1 MSARR
6 AMELRVPLAV
16 AMVAALTVFV
26 APARSQVTRDDY
38 ARAERM
44 LLWNAAALVRNAS
57 VQPHWIGGSDRFWY
71 RRETAD
77 GAEFVVVDPARGT
90 RRPAFDHARLA
101 AALSRA
107 ADSAWTAEQLPFD
120 SIAFVDA
127 ARALEVDAA
136 GSRWRCELRDVRDA
150 ARSPCA
156 RIGPVARD
164 TLGAL
169 RSPDGQWDAFV
180 RGYDLYLRA
189 VASGE
194 VVRLTTDGARD
205 LAYGGQPGGRT
216 SAVTDLRSGR
226 ALPPDAIW
234 SPDSKRLLTQRLD
247 ERGVGE
253 MYLLESARADGS
265 YRPKLWSYRYP
276 VPGDSVVPRATLL
289 LVDVERRA
297 VSPVRT
303 EPLDVLY
310 ASPIALN
317 QVWWDSTGS
326 TVYALRRER
335 GMRAYQVMA
344 IDAASGATRVVLEE
358 RGPTLVEPHLSIGA
372 RPNIRVLGDRSVVS
386 YSERDGWGHL
396 YLFDGASG
404 AVRSRI
410 TQGPWVVRDL
420 LALDERA
427 RTVLFTATAREP
439 GSDPYY
445 RKLYRTGL
453 AGSGLRLLT
462 PEEADHQ
469 VTLSPSGRYVVD
481 RYSRV
486 DLAPRTVLRDARD
499 GHVLRTLEEADVS
512 RLLATGWRWP
522 ERFHVKAADG
532 VTDIYGVIYSPSTF
546 DSTRRYPV
554 LDEVYPGPQAI
565 KSPTGFTPGGDAAAL
580 AELGFVVVN
589 IDGRGTPY
597 RSKGF
602 HDYQYGK
609 LELGGGLEDH
619 VAGLRQLAER
629 RPYLD
634 LGRVGVYGHSGGGF
648 MSARAMMLYPDFYK
662 VAVSSAGN
670 HDQRGYIS
678 LWGET
683 YMGLPVEHRYDAQS
697 NASLARNLK
706 GKLLLAFGD
715 LDDNVQPA
723 LTVQLIDAL
732 EKANR
737 DYDLLLV
744 PNANHAFAL
753 RSTYFMRRRWDYF
766 VTHLLGQTPPPNYE
780 IAPVDARGFARM
792 MRSLAPE

>member
-1 MSARR
+1 MSVRR
-6 AMELRVPLAV
+6 TMELRVPLAV
-16 AMVAALTVFV
+16 GMVATLTAF
-26 APARSQVTRDDY
+26 AMPARSQVTRDDY

-44 LLWNAAALVRNAS
+44 LLWNAAALVRNAR
-57 VQPHWIGGSDRFWY
+57 VQPHWIDGSDRFWY
-71 RRETAD
+71 RHETAE
-77 GAEFVVVDPARGT
+77 GGEFLEVDPTRGT

-107 ADSAWTAEQLPFD
+107 ADSVWTAEKLPFD
-120 SIAFVDA
+120 SIAFVDS
-127 ARALEVDAA
+127 ARAFEVDAA
-136 GSRWRCELRDVRDA
+136 GSRWRCALPDSRDA
-150 ARSPCA
+150 ARDACA

-164 TLGAL
+164 TLGVL
-169 RSPDGQWDAFV
+169 RSPDGKWEAFV
-180 RGYDLYLRA
+180 RGYDLYLRV

-205 LAYGGQPGGRT
+205 LAYGAQPGGRT
-216 SAVTDLRSGR
+216 TAITDLRSGR

-253 MYLLESARADGS
+253 MYLLESARADGN
-265 YRPKLWSYRYP
+265 YRPKLWSYHYP

-289 LVDVERRA
+289 LVDVQRRA

-303 EPLDVLY
+303 DPLDVLF
-310 ASPIALN
+310 ASPIGLN

-358 RGPTLVEPHLSIGA
+358 RGPTLVEPHLSLGA
-372 RPNIRVLGDRSVVS
+372 RPNIRVLRDGSIVG

-396 YLFDGASG
+396 YLFDGATG

-410 TQGPWVVRDL
+410 TRGPWVVRDF
-420 LALDERA
+420 LALDERT
-427 RTVLFTATAREP
+427 RTVLFTATAREA

-445 RKLYRTGL
+445 RKLYRAKL
-453 AGSGLRLLT
+453 DGSGLRLLT

-532 VTDIYGVIYSPSTF
+532 ATDIYGVIYLPSTF

-565 KSPTGFTPGGDAAAL
+565 KSPTGFTPGGDARAL

-597 RSKGF
+597 RSKAF

-619 VAGLRQLAER
+619 VAGLRELAER

-634 LGRVGVYGHSGGGF
+634 LGRAGIYGHSGGGF

-662 VAVSSAGN
+662 VGVSSAGN

-697 NASLARNLK
+697 NASLAKNLK

-723 LTVQLIDAL
+723 LTMQLIDAL

-737 DYDLLLV
+737 DYDLLVV
-744 PNANHAFAL
+744 PNANHAFSL
-753 RSTYFMRRRWDYF
+753 TSTYFMRRRWDYF

-780 IAPVDARGFARM
+780 IPPVDARGFARV